1 MLDQKRFTKKT
12 VTNCLV
18 IVFLCSF
25 KKLLYF
31 IQSFAVFLEVEVL
44 EVKEVELIE
53 VFIYGRD
60 LHHVFESLI
69 LYIKKGKVEF
79 I

>member
-1 MLDQKRFTKKT
+1 M
-12 VTNCLV
+12 
-18 IVFLCSF
+18 
-25 KKLLYF
+25 LYF

>member
-1 MLDQKRFTKKT
+1 MLDQKRFTKKI

-44 EVKEVELIE
+44 EVKEVELRS
-53 VFIYGRD
+53 F
-60 LHHVFESLI
+60 
-69 LYIKKGKVEF
+69 YIQ
-79 I
+79 